1 MTART
6 HTPGTLGTARGTAL
20 YLGAVLGPG
29 VLALPHLAAA
39 AAGPAAIIAWAGLL
53 ALAVPVAATFAALAT
68 RWPDAGGVATFTR
81 AAFGDRAAAA
91 CGWWFY
97 SVIPVGA
104 AAAALVGADYLAAP
118 AALGDT
124 ATLAIAAA
132 LLAAAFTANHIGL
145 RLSGSAQLL
154 LMALLVAL
162 LTTAV
167 TTALPHADT
176 AHLTPFAPHGPAG
189 ILSAAAVLLYA
200 FSGWEAASHLA
211 GEFTNPKRQLP
222 RVTAL
227 TLALVATVYLGL
239 AATTALVLGPD
250 AATRPTPLADLL
262 AYGFGPAARTVTAAA
277 AAVLCLGAMNTFIA
291 GASRL
296 GAALARDGAMPRPLA
311 KGHQPGRT
319 PHRSLALLA
328 ALTATVLT
336 AAVIWELDLDQLMRA
351 TSACLAAVTT
361 LACAAA
367 AKLLTGTRRAT
378 AIVATTV
385 TAAIAT
391 ALTWY
396 LLIPL
401 TVAAAALTYL
411 HLRRRTPEPDTLQS
425 TEPERDTAPPLA
437 QGAP

>member
-39 AAGPAAIIAWAGLL
+39 AAGPAALIAWAGLL

-81 AAFGDRAAAA
+81 AAFGDRAAAV

-104 AAAALVGADYLAAP
+104 AAAALIGAAYLAAP
-118 AALGDT
+118 AGLGPT
-124 ATLAIAAA
+124 GTLAIAAA
-132 LLAAAFTANHIGL
+132 LLATAFGANHIGL
-145 RLSGSAQLL
+145 RLSGSAQLV

-162 LTTAV
+162 LTAAV
-167 TTALPHADT
+167 TTALPHADP
-176 AHLTPFAPHGPAG
+176 AHLTPFAPHGATG
-189 ILSAAAVLLYA
+189 VLSAAAVLFFA
-200 FSGWEAASHLA
+200 FSGWEAASHLS
-211 GEFTNPKRQLP
+211 GEFTDPARQLR

-227 TLALVATVYLGL
+227 ALAIVAAVYLGL
-239 AATTALVLGPD
+239 AGTTALVLGPE
-250 AATRPTPLADLL
+250 AATRTTPLADLL

-311 KGHQPGRT
+311 EGHQPGRT

-328 ALTATVLT
+328 ALTAAVLA
-336 AAVIWELDLDQLMRA
+336 AAVVWGLDLDQLMRA
-351 TSACLAAVTT
+351 TSASLAAVTT

-367 AKLLTGTRRAT
+367 VKLLTGTGRAT

-385 TAAIAT
+385 TALIGA

-396 LLIPL
+396 LLVPL
-401 TVAAAALTYL
+401 AVAGAALAYL
-411 HLRRRTPEPDTLQS
+411 HLRRPRTGPDTLQG
-425 TEPERDTAPPLA
+425 TEPERAPAPPLA

>member
-104 AAAALVGADYLAAP
+104 TGAALVGATYIGAP
-118 AALGDT
+118 AGLGPT
-124 ATLAIAAA
+124 GTLAIAAA
-132 LLAAAFTANHIGL
+132 LLATAFGANHIGL
-145 RLSGSAQLL
+145 RLSGSAQLV
-154 LMALLVAL
+154 LMALLVVL
-162 LTTAV
+162 LTAAITA
-167 TTALPHADT
+167 AAPHAQ
-176 AHLTPFAPHGPAG
+176 AANLTPFAPHGTGG
-189 ILSAAAVLLYA
+189 ILSAAAVLLFA
-200 FSGWEAASHLA
+200 FSGWEAASHLS
-211 GEFTNPKRQLP
+211 GEFTDPKRQLK
-222 RVTAL
+222 RVTTL
-227 TLALVATVYLGL
+227 TLAIVAAIYLGL
-239 AATTALVLGPD
+239 AATTAAVLGPA

-262 AYGFGPAARTVTAAA
+262 AYGFGPAARTITAVA

-296 GAALARDGAMPRPLA
+296 GAALARDGAMPQPLA

-328 ALTATVLT
+328 ALTTVTL
-336 AAVIWELDLDQLMRA
+336 ACAVTWGLDLDQLMRA
-351 TSACLAAVTT
+351 TSASLAAVTT

-367 AKLLTGTRRAT
+367 TRLLTGRARAT
-378 AIVATTV
+378 ALLATVAT
-385 TAAIAT
+385 ALIAT
-391 ALTWY
+391 ALAWY
-396 LLIPL
+396 LLIPAA
-401 TVAAAALTYL
+401 VGAAALAYL
-411 HLRRRTPEPDTLQS
+411 HLHRGKGGPDTLQDI
-425 TEPERDTAPPLA
+425 EPERAPAPPLA